1 MSTSEVPQQ
10 EKSFFHHFFAA
21 CGEEGILLRTG
32 RAETLQNYYLFFK
45 LEQLE
50 VKTSTEEKIHMPLS
64 VVC

>member
-10 EKSFFHHFFAA
+10 EKLFFHHFSAA

-32 RAETLQNYYLFFK
+32 RADMLQNYYLFFK
-45 LEQLE
+45 LEQFE
-50 VKTSTEEKIHMPLS
+50 VKTSTEEQIRMSLS